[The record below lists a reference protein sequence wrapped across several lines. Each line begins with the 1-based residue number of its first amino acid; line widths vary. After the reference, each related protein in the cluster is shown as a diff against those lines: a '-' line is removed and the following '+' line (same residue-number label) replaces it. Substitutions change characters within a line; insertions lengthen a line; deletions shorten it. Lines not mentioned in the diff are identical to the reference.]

1 MSKVPSSLPVAASEV
16 DSTPA
21 GSPGAAALTGLD
33 RSGARRESQR
43 FLKFL
48 VVGGFSFVV
57 DTGSLSALV
66 LWFDTNRILAKAIAF
81 SLAVLSNFVWNRY
94 WIYPESRS
102 KPWFKQLLQFCLMSV
117 VGFVINMSVFALVD
131 RLATE
136 PLGHVL
142 ALYLAQA
149 MAVGAALFWN
159 FTANRLITYGDVKL
173 GR

>member
-66 LWFDTNRILAKAIAF
+66 LYLLSLKLLTSTNGSEK
-81 SLAVLSNFVWNRY
+81 SN
-94 WIYPESRS
+94 
-102 KPWFKQLLQFCLMSV
+102 
-117 VGFVINMSVFALVD
+117 
-131 RLATE
+131 
-136 PLGHVL
+136 HV
-142 ALYLAQA
+142 ASTQ
-149 MAVGAALFWN
+149 
-159 FTANRLITYGDVKL
+159 
-173 GR
+173 